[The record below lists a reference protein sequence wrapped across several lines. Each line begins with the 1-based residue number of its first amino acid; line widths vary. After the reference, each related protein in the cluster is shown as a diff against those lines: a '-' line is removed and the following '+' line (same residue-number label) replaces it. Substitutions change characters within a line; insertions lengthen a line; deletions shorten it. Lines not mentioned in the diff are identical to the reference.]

1 MRVSAA
7 APGGH
12 RVAVT
17 GASGLIGTAL
27 TAALTARGSEVLRIT
42 RARSDAMAGTIH
54 WDPARGA
61 FDPAALAD
69 VDVVVHLAGESVDA
83 RWTPEHKAAIR
94 QSRVGGTALLARTIA
109 ALRPAPR
116 VLIAGSAVGIYG
128 NRGDEV
134 LDEESERGS
143 GFLADVG
150 AEWESAASPARD
162 AGIRTVYTRLGV
174 VISRSGGALAR
185 MLPPFEL
192 GAGGKLGPGTQWM
205 SWIAIDDVVS
215 AMLFAID
222 SGTLAG
228 PVNLTAPNPV
238 TNADFAKALGHAL
251 HRPAVATIPPF
262 ALRLLF
268 GELADAALLASQ
280 RVLPHVLERAGFVF
294 HYPTLDVALRHELEK
309 PKS

>member
-1 MRVSAA
+1 MPAA
-7 APGGH
+7 GSGPGGN

-42 RARSDAMAGTIH
+42 RGRSDALAGTVH
-54 WDPARGA
+54 WDPARGVL
-61 FDPAALAD
+61 DRMALAD
-69 VDVVVHLAGESVDA
+69 VGVVVNLAGEPVDA
-83 RWTPEHKAAIR
+83 RWTPELKGAIR

-134 LDEESERGS
+134 LDEKSERGS

-150 AEWESAASPARD
+150 TEWESAAAPARD
-162 AGIRTVYTRLGV
+162 AGIRTVNTRLGV
-174 VISRSGGALAR
+174 VLSRAGGALAR
-185 MLPPFEL
+185 MVPPFEL

-215 AMLFAID
+215 AMLFAVD
-222 SGTLAG
+222 SATLAG

-238 TNADFAKALGHAL
+238 TNADFAKALGQAL
-251 HRPAVATIPPF
+251 RRPALATVPPF

-280 RVLPHVLERAGFVF
+280 RVLPHVLEQAGFTF
-294 HYPTLDVALRHELEK
+294 GYPTLDLALRHELEK
-309 PKS
+309 PKA